1 MQEKS
6 KKNNFLVYEIVA
18 VAVIVVIAVVVI
30 YTLVPSSPSAALLKF
45 IHTVPSGVAVYSAN
59 NSIVITGSNVTIPI
73 VAYEN
78 ISYNPIYNIT
88 YPVKIT
94 AADSF
99 LETPNHELPYFGD
112 YGLIDPTFIIKN
124 GSTVNFVFINLGAEE
139 HIFAI
144 TSQAPPF
151 NPFTT
156 LSPAALKADLL
167 YLPALPPPV
176 NFNNPFSGSIYST
189 SGSYTFN
196 ATGTYYYLC
205 PIPGHAELGMYGKIE
220 VV

>member
-1 MQEKS
+1 MQGKP
-6 KKNNFLVYEIVA
+6 KKNNFLVYEVIA
-18 VAVIVVIAVVVI
+18 VALIVVIAIAVI

-45 IHTVPSGVAVYSAN
+45 IKTVPSGVAVYSTN
-59 NSIVITGSNVTIPI
+59 NSIIITGSNVTLPI

-78 ISYNPIYNIT
+78 LSYNPVYNIT
-88 YPVKIT
+88 YPVNVT

-99 LETPNHELPYFGD
+99 LETPNHELPYFMD
-112 YGLIDPTFIIKN
+112 YGLIDPTFVIKK
-124 GSTVNFVFINLGAEE
+124 GSTVNFIFINLGAEI

-144 TSQAPPF
+144 TPQAPPF
-151 NPFTT
+151 NPFIT
-156 LSPAALKADLL
+156 LSPETLKADLL
-167 YLPALPPPV
+167 YLPALPPPA

>member
-1 MQEKS
+1 MQEKP
-6 KKNNFLVYEIVA
+6 KKNNFFIYEIVA
-18 VAVIVVIAVVVI
+18 VALIVVIAVVII

-45 IHTVPSGVAVYSAN
+45 IHTVPSGAAVYSAN

-78 ISYNPIYNIT
+78 ISYNPVYNIT
-88 YPVKIT
+88 YPVNIT
-94 AADSF
+94 KADAY

-112 YGLIDPTFIIKN
+112 YGLIDPTFVINK
-124 GSTVNFVFINLGAEE
+124 GSTVNFVFINLGAEI

-144 TSQAPPF
+144 TPQAPPF

-156 LSPAALKADLL
+156 LSPESLKADLL
-167 YLPALPPPV
+167 YLPALPPPA
-176 NFNNPFSGSIYST
+176 NPSNPFSGSIYST

-196 ATGTYYYLC
+196 ETGTYYYLC